1 MKRVLVALLCVLFV
15 LCGVLVACDETG
27 DGAHVHTFKTTWT
40 NDATGHW
47 YDATCGCEDAP
58 KVVLGHSDANN
69 DGACDI
75 CTYTD
80 HEHTYSEDYTAD
92 CTNHWNAA
100 DCGHV
105 VAGINVE
112 AHADGDG
119 DGVCDTC
126 KYVIEDLH
134 QHIYATEWS
143 HDGEYHWHAAI
154 CEHQVEVADKAAHVI
169 NDAGY
174 CTVCDS
180 KINDVDTTDILAVLK
195 AAIANNYKV
204 VTGNVELEQIVYN
217 GSEKNNTLTVLDK
230 SLDGVYFVL
239 GNGQSYYFQKD
250 YDENGTLIGGEQQ
263 WFEQI
268 GEEDIFGVKMDVNS
282 YELDKIA
289 GYPEKLQGYTYMP
302 GSILAAGYD
311 DTTTLAQTLYN
322 FYDLMTNGENVS
334 DATSN
339 YDAETGKYSFS
350 FTYFTVNEVTTQGVV
365 SDIQLALYETE
376 IEFTVNDDFVIDV
389 ANFQVKVYNYYDQGK
404 AENDLVYDKATNTMT
419 KTDEANPSYY
429 IYDVY
434 QTSGERT
441 FTTPY
446 PKASLLPQGI
456 NYYYVENFDFPNAFE
471 FVIIDET
478 PLGDTIT
485 IPAGTYAYFHIG
497 DPYPSTSS
505 LKFVEFSDVS
515 FSFVNNDPTMDGK
528 AWYDSDTPLLNGYV
542 SYSNCLKIKLRDPG
556 TYTVTFGFGEF
567 EKVFTLVIPG
577 EETPIVEPDTE
588 NKLNFYISDTNSY
601 ETDYEEYT
609 ATLGEGHYTFTLPA
623 GVGMEV
629 DGDRLLDFVETPNGG
644 QVTIDLEANETIK
657 IYFAAGNKA
666 VYSVDVAYEAA
677 EIEDDPI
684 DIPDVNTKALNP
696 NGNNQVEGA
705 DIAFA
710 YTPSTSGKLT
720 IKYGGFVSLGGGT
733 PTGTVVYTINGGEP
747 VVVNGGNVDNVIT
760 LAADDQLV
768 ITVLTNTYT
777 TIISSWEATPDSGNE
792 GGDEGDDTLQGSGTE
807 QDPYVLPEAGDYVC
821 AFPGQSDVVWY
832 KLNVVNSGYVT
843 VSTTFGDGGWIKLGT
858 NTMTASS
865 NEGNGESMS
874 AYYLA
879 GTTVYIGIGDYGE
892 STCDIE
898 FTVAVNEV
906 TSDPIDAVVGTWSG
920 VESTMWG
927 GTVKYLLT
935 INNDGTGTLVYN
947 DGFPQNTECTLDYVL
962 VEGAK
967 VTFGYSNDYSSGAL
981 VCTIATDA
989 LNCAAGIYNMEFTFT
1004 PGAGAFEGEEQEPDY
1019 EAEIVVGENT
1029 VWISEEEMTADTAT
1043 RPLVITEDGEYSIT
1057 AGSLFITAITDSENN
1072 PITMTEDYTYVL
1084 TAGNYKVTFGSL
1096 SMFGASADTPL
1107 DLTVS
1112 NANAGGGDE
1121 PATDPLKEAVLGE
1134 YELNGSN
1141 VFIYNSDGYIAN
1153 IYGTGYDLYFTF
1165 EVTDNNDGSYTLSL
1179 TYLPRPDFETGTN
1192 MVDTILGQEWIITTG
1207 GSEEEEKTIEEILS
1221 TTDFEGALEGESV
1234 MFYTDVETG
1243 NFIVNIWN
1251 DSLYDLYYV
1260 GTIVDNNDGTYSI
1273 SLAAATDHWMYDA
1286 AKEEQYGHDGE
1297 VIVATVDGSSV
1308 TIAYESG
1315 SGDEDTAD
1323 GTFENPYE
1331 LKESNTCE
1339 FPGGGDF
1346 VWYAFTAPTAG
1357 KATISVS
1364 SDDYFWAYAFNASSV
1379 ENVGQVPTASL
1390 DVTAGQTIYIGM
1402 ASYSY
1407 DPATIEFTATF
1418 EPSAGGSD
1426 EPAQGTSTNPFELQE
1441 SNTCEFAGGNGFVYY
1456 VYTATEAGSL
1466 TITVNTQDSYWC
1478 FGADVNN
1485 MENIGNV
1492 QTATFPLNAG
1502 DVVYVGMSTNST
1514 NAGTVEFTATFAAGS
1529 SEETIVETPLVMGNN
1544 SVNAADIYFAYTA
1557 TADIELAVQV
1567 GNPAMGAVTVTYTIN
1582 GGTEI
1587 ALTNGE
1593 TTNITLTAGDK
1604 LVIAAKTT
1612 SGYQT
1617 IAVSEV
1623 VAAPEAGT
1631 SENPIVVETLPYEIK
1646 YTGNHDYY
1654 YAYTATEDIVLTIVA
1669 PTGCYVSET
1678 GVTAVNN
1685 VYTVSLTAGQT
1696 VVMNVWTMSAAE
1708 TEYTYTITGAAPST
1722 GGDEGGDDEG
1732 GSGSESTGING
1743 TYIGAGTNSRG
1754 MKYTIDTAADTLV
1767 IVRAQS
1773 GSLTDF
1779 EGGTTYNLTYS
1790 EILAKA
1796 TNGATGTISGTNISN
1811 ITFAADG
1818 TIETITWTGV
1828 NYSNFAKQ

>member
-15 LCGVLVACDETG
+15 LCGVLVACDDGGE
-27 DGAHVHTFKTTWT
+27 GAHVHTFKTTWSK
-40 NDATGHW
+40 DVSGHW

-58 KVVLGHSDANN
+58 KVVLAHSDANN
-69 DGACDI
+69 DGACDV

-268 GEEDIFGVKMDVNS
+268 SEEDIFGVKMDVNS

-389 ANFQVKVYNYYDQGK
+389 ANFQVKVYNYYDQGN

-644 QVTIDLEANETIK
+644 QVTIDLEANETIR

-684 DIPDVNTKALNP
+684 VIPDVNTKALNP

-720 IKYGGFVSLGGGT
+720 IKYGAFVPLGGVT

-777 TIISSWEATPDSGNE
+777 TIISSWEATPDSGDE

-807 QDPYVLPEAGDYVC
+807 QDPYIITTGDYV
-821 AFPGQSDVVWY
+821 ADYKGSDVGHVY
-832 KLNVVNSGYVT
+832 YSFTATQSGFVT
-843 VSTTFGDGGWIKLGT
+843 YTSTFDETPWFYLGQV
-858 NTMTASS
+858 S
-865 NEGNGESMS
+865 NEGAAESLSTFLPAGE
-874 AYYLA
+874 
-879 GTTVYIGIGDYGE
+879 TIIIRVGDWDE
-892 STCDIE
+892 REDQVP
-898 FTVAVNEV
+898 FTISFEAK
-906 TSDPIDAVVGTWSG
+906 TSDDFSALVGTWYA
-920 VESTMWG
+920 ESDAGWAIVT
-927 GTVKYLLT
+927 YELT
-935 INNDGTGTLVYN
+935 INANGTGTLSYDTGYGAIECAVYYVFV
-947 DGFPQNTECTLDYVL
+947 DGQNVTIGYRTTSGAGSLECTYD
-962 VEGAK
+962 GT
-967 VTFGYSNDYSSGAL
+967 TFACTSGAMQ
-981 VCTIATDA
+981 DS
-989 LNCAAGIYNMEFTFT
+989 FTFSDT
-1004 PGAGAFEGEEQEPDY
+1004 PVSGGDSTDDGKVYGGGTLAY
-1019 EAEIVVGENT
+1019 GENT
-1029 VWISEEEMTADTAT
+1029 VVVTADDKA
-1043 RPLVITEDGEYSIT
+1043 
-1057 AGSLFITAITDSENN
+1057 AGSFTLTFIADKTTEHKFSSGNLYIQKVTGPDGDIAKVDYMYSLVEGTEYTLTISFMLAQAGEHDMIISTPNYVEPSNDTADVVGSYSNVNGYNLFIMENSSE
-1072 PITMTEDYTYVL
+1072 P
-1084 TAGNYKVTFGSL
+1084 
-1096 SMFGASADTPL
+1096 
-1107 DLTVS
+1107 
-1112 NANAGGGDE
+1112 NAGDYIVE
-1121 PATDPLKEAVLGE
+1121 
-1134 YELNGSN
+1134 
-1141 VFIYNSDGYIAN
+1141 IYNDSYSV
-1153 IYGTGYDLYFTF
+1153 DLYFT
-1165 EVTDNNDGSYTLSL
+1165 VVATANGDGSYTLALEYVSRPDYESGTDSVDAIL
-1179 TYLPRPDFETGTN
+1179 AETFVVTPSAGGDEGGEEDDKTPLEALNGTYLDA
-1192 MVDTILGQEWIITTG
+1192 
-1207 GSEEEEKTIEEILS
+1207 
-1221 TTDFEGALEGESV
+1221 ALEGNNVGFFQDTDTSV
-1234 MFYTDVETG
+1234 YYLNVYGGTQ
-1243 NFIVNIWN
+1243 
-1251 DSLYDLYYV
+1251 DLYYTAV
-1260 GTIVDNNDGTYSI
+1260 PTENADGTIT
-1273 SLAAATDHWMYDA
+1273 LALTLCTDHWSYFGNVVTD
-1286 AKEEQYGHDGE
+1286 EYELDGKN
-1297 VIVATVDGSSV
+1297 VVATPAGDSWTFTVEG
-1308 TIAYESG
+1308 AG

-1654 YAYTATEDIVLTIVA
+1654 YAYTATEDIVLTVTA
-1669 PTGCYVSET
+1669 PSGCYVSNDKS
-1678 GVTAVNN
+1678 VTATNG
-1685 VYTVSLTAGQT
+1685 VYVFNLVAGESVSL
-1696 VVMNVWTMSAAE
+1696 NLWTMSAAE

-1722 GGDEGGDDEG
+1722 GGGEGGGEATGADG
-1732 GSGSESTGING
+1732 VYLASHASGRNFQVTIDSA
-1743 TYIGAGTNSRG
+1743 AGTI
-1754 MKYTIDTAADTLV
+1754 TIIRSDLT
-1767 IVRAQS
+1767 
-1773 GSLTDF
+1773 GSLTTGGATTYSSTYSFDGSTVTY
-1779 EGGTTYNLTYS
+1779 GGTYAMQFD
-1790 EILAKA
+1790 E
-1796 TNGATGTISGTNISN
+1796 NGAPTQLIWGSATVTG
-1811 ITFAADG
+1811 F
-1818 TIETITWTGV
+1818 V
-1828 NYSNFAKQ
+1828 KQ